1 MSFVGDIIGG
11 AANVFSSVY
20 NAKSLER
27 INERNIREARAAEER
42 EREYNAPKAQMERLK
57 DAGLNPNLI
66 YGSGA
71 STGNLNANYAESTAP
86 QINAS
91 VKADPLELMR
101 QVQELKNSKETGR
114 ALTAQA
120 DIAEHDASVVKSRP
134 GVKSNEG
141 AVDSIGRDIVG
152 SVKAVGSNVL
162 DLTRDWYSGYKDG
175 RNRGFSVWKSAGLPL
190 FFD

>member
-1 MSFVGDIIGG
+1 MSFVGDII
-11 AANVFSSVY
+11 SSASNIWSSHY
-20 NAKSLER
+20 NAKMQER
-27 INERNIREARAAEER
+27 INERNIQEARAAEER

-57 DAGLNPNLI
+57 EAGLNPNLI

-101 QVQELKNSKETGR
+101 QVQELKNSKEIGR

-120 DIAEHDASVVKSRP
+120 DIAEHDAGVVKSRP

-141 AVDSIGRDIVG
+141 AVDSISRDLVG
-152 SVKAVGSNVL
+152 SVKKYGKQAL
-162 DLTRDWYSGYKDG
+162 DYVRDTGKKIQDFRESWNDG
-175 RNRGFSVWKSAGLPL
+175 RSWWTRI
-190 FFD
+190 